1 MTGGQHLFEQPRPE
15 NAEEGVLSGLLRP
28 DQVERAFRRLGVRK
42 GIDDAPRGEFVGQ
55 HLADP
60 DPDSEPSRNSL
71 VEQLA
76 AFETVDA
83 GQVQVVMAVGR
94 SPVLPVVW
102 PGVGLQKVSLPFPM
116 VLRCRAGRQE
126 AGGADGNQAAGEDL
140 LAGASPVFRPV
151 GQNGGMDSRAF
162 KVDFMGMCRN
172 KTVYDNMAFG
182 LHVRGE
188 DKQEIDRRVRAAAAS
203 LDLEALLD
211 RKPRQLSG
219 GQMQRVA
226 LGRALV
232 RDPDVFLLDEPL
244 SNLDAKLR
252 VKMREEIA
260 TLHARLR
267 ATMIFVTHDQ
277 VEAMT
282 LGDRIVIMRDGVIQQ
297 AGKPLELYDTP
308 ANTFVAG
315 FIGSPEMNLIDGQ
328 LIDEGGRMAVRSGD
342 LTISIPERTFTT
354 NEGTVTLGIRPE
366 HLVIADGSPFEM
378 TVSLVEQI
386 GAQTYLMGMI
396 AGHREVVRDFRP
408 ICRSAKLWHGFHVRR
423 RLSGSGWRYHRP
435 HLASATHE
443 MSVDVFHCN
452 S

>member
-1 MTGGQHLFEQPRPE
+1 MARISLQHVSKSFGG
-15 NAEEGVLSGLLRP
+15 
-28 DQVERAFRRLGVRK
+28 DQGPWAVKDFCLE
-42 GIDDAPRGEFVGQ
+42 IEDGELIVFVG
-55 HLADP
+55 
-60 DPDSEPSRNSL
+60 PSGCGKSTTLRMIAGLDEATSGAIVIGGRN
-71 VEQLA
+71 V
-76 AFETVDA
+76 TD
-83 GQVQVVMAVGR
+83 
-94 SPVLPVVW
+94 LPPKDRNVA
-102 PGVGLQKVSLPFPM
+102 M
-116 VLRCRAGRQE
+116 V
-126 AGGADGNQAAGEDL
+126 
-140 LAGASPVFRPV
+140 F
-151 GQNGGMDSRAF
+151 QNYALYPQ
-162 KVDFMGMCRN
+162 

-188 DKQEIDRRVRAAAAS
+188 DKQEIDRRVRAAAAN

-297 AGKPLELYDTP
+297 AGKPLELYDRP

-315 FIGSPEMNLIDGQ
+315 FIGSPEMNLVDGQ
-328 LIDEGGRMAVRSGD
+328 LVDEGGGLAVRSGD
-342 LTISIPERTFTT
+342 LTLSIPAGTFATSER
-354 NEGTVTLGIRPE
+354 NVTLGIRPE
-366 HLVIADGSPFEM
+366 HLVIAEGSPFEM
-378 TVSLVEQI
+378 AVSLVEQI
-386 GAQTYLMGMI
+386 GAQTYLMGTI
-396 AGHREVVRDFRP
+396 AGHRMRAVFDRLDGIRSGDRVP
-408 ICRSAKLWHGFHVRR
+408 IAFPKE
-423 RLSGSGWRYHRP
+423 RL
-435 HLASATHE
+435 HLFASAGGATLRTVE
-443 MSVDVFHCN
+443 AGGKVGAKECA
-452 S
+452 

>member
-1 MTGGQHLFEQPRPE
+1 MARISLQHVSKSFGGEQGPWAVKDFCLE
-15 NAEEGVLSGLLRP
+15 IE
-28 DQVERAFRRLGVRK
+28 D
-42 GIDDAPRGEFVGQ
+42 GELIVFVG
-55 HLADP
+55 
-60 DPDSEPSRNSL
+60 PSGCGKSTTLRMIAGLDEATSGAIVIGGRN
-71 VEQLA
+71 V
-76 AFETVDA
+76 T
-83 GQVQVVMAVGR
+83 G
-94 SPVLPVVW
+94 LPPKDRNVA
-102 PGVGLQKVSLPFPM
+102 M
-116 VLRCRAGRQE
+116 V
-126 AGGADGNQAAGEDL
+126 
-140 LAGASPVFRPV
+140 F
-151 GQNGGMDSRAF
+151 QNYALYPQ
-162 KVDFMGMCRN
+162 

-232 RDPDVFLLDEPL
+232 RDRDVFLVDEPL

-328 LIDEGGRMAVRSGD
+328 LIDEGGRMAMRSGD

-396 AGHREVVRDFRP
+396 AGHRMRAVFDRRDGIRSGDKVP
-408 ICRSAKLWHGFHVRR
+408 IAFPKE
-423 RLSGSGWRYHRP
+423 RL
-435 HLASATHE
+435 HLFASASGATLR
-443 MSVDVFHCN
+443 MSEADVKEY